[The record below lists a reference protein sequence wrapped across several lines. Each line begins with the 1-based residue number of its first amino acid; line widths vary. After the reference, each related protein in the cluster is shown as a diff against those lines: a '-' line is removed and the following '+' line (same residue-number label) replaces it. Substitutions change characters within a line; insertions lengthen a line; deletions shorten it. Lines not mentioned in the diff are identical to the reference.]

1 MALSHN
7 QRIVALEAGSG
18 SGSGSA
24 PASNVAFRVGGGL
37 TTNQQLAV
45 GDVLNFSSVTLCY
58 PPTAFNTTTKKFT
71 VPVAGVYMF
80 GYKLFQNSPDNNM
93 RISLE
98 VNGVYVAT
106 VGSKGDAAENLTT
119 IIECA
124 VGDVVLVKC
133 IFGGGTIFMSS
144 EHSWFYGHLLF

>member
-1 MALSHN
+1 
-7 QRIVALEAGSG
+7 
-18 SGSGSA
+18 
-24 PASNVAFRVGGGL
+24 
-37 TTNQQLAV
+37 
-45 GDVLNFSSVTLCY
+45 
-58 PPTAFNTTTKKFT
+58 
-71 VPVAGVYMF
+71 MF

-119 IIECA
+119 LIECA

-133 IFGGGTIFMSS
+133 IYGGGAIFMSP